1 MIDAWSIY
9 NSKKSVVM
17 FIVEDVT
24 YNVCDQKFHEFEI
37 RKLNPE
43 VYVIRK
49 TLTEVANEGHLG
61 EGKRLF
67 IGSQEVAV
75 VYFRCGYHPD
85 QYPTQR
91 EWDAR

>member
-1 MIDAWSIY
+1 MIL
-9 NSKKSVVM
+9 

-49 TLTEVANEGHLG
+49 TLTEIANEGHLG
-61 EGKRLF
+61 PQKRLF
-67 IGSQEVAV
+67 IGNQEVAV
-75 VYFRCGYHPD
+75 VYFRYVNDWCIFWNSGKFK
-85 QYPTQR
+85 QSENQKII
-91 EWDAR
+91 